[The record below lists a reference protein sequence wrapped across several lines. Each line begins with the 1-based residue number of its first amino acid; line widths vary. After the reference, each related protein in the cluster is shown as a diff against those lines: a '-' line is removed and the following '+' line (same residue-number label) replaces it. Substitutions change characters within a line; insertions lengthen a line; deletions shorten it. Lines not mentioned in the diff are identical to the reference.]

1 MNDLTDFLFGKKVL
15 KKAAGETEAPKP
27 TTTQS
32 TDYVSEQ
39 IKKSRKAAEP
49 STEYD
54 FNPERIKNTPV
65 KKTTKPMA
73 PTALDKLKKP
83 QPKY

>member
-15 KKAAGETEAPKP
+15 KKAAGETETPKP
-27 TTTQS
+27 TTQS
-32 TDYVSEQ
+32 TDYVAEQ
-39 IKKSRKAAEP
+39 IKKSKKSTEP
-49 STEYD
+49 PIEYD
-54 FNPERIKNTPV
+54 FNPNQV
-65 KKTTKPMA
+65 KDAKKPAKPMA

>member
-15 KKAAGETEAPKP
+15 KKAAGETETPKP
-27 TTTQS
+27 TTQS
-32 TDYVSEQ
+32 TDYVAEQ

>member
-27 TTTQS
+27 TTQS

-39 IKKSRKAAEP
+39 IKKSRRSEP
-49 STEYD
+49 SMEHD
-54 FNPERIKNTPV
+54 FNPERLKDTPA
-65 KKTTKPMA
+65 KKPVKPMA
-73 PTALDKLKKP
+73 PSALDKLKKP